1 MSTKVWL
8 GTPDRYARLR
18 RIEVL
23 DLKDSYREITT
34 LFYGDFRS
42 VMLPKSF
49 NGFMFT
55 FCSPRMSRILYSTG
69 EIEQRIAKRVVDTTL
84 LASAVMLEGFGSAAG
99 AEAGRRVHA
108 MHSHYDIHED
118 DFVATA
124 AEEALASLEL
134 AEKFGWRSVTDKERE
149 ALRLYYSRQA
159 RVFGSRKPLPASI
172 PLTKRFFSNYI
183 DEQARFEPQNERL
196 ANVLIDWFCGLVPAP
211 MRGIYRTFLLGN
223 LDPRIT
229 RACGFPVPSKISIW
243 AAQAAMKRMGKKDPV
258 PDGAPNRL
266 DDLVKSVYP
275 NGWQMSK
282 LGTHLNGH
290 SEISSAAAVQSE
302 GAPLNGD
309 RASPQNLTAP
319 ARGHS

>member
-1 MSTKVWL
+1 MSSNLWL

-18 RIEVL
+18 RIEAL
-23 DLKDSYREITT
+23 DLKEGYREITI

-55 FCSPRMSRILYSTG
+55 FSSPRMSRILNSTG
-69 EIEQRIAKRVVDTTL
+69 EIQQRIAKRVVDTTL

-99 AEAGRRVHA
+99 GEAARRVHT

-124 AEEALASLEL
+124 AEEALASLDL
-134 AEKFGWRSVTDKERE
+134 AEKFGWRPVTAKESE

-172 PLTKRFFSNYI
+172 PLTRQLFSRYL
-183 DEQARFEPQNERL
+183 DEHVRFEPQNQRL
-196 ANVLIDWFCGLVPAP
+196 ANVLIDWFCGLVPRP
-211 MRGIYRTFLLGN
+211 MRGIYRTFLLAN

-229 RACGFPVPSKISIW
+229 RACGFQVPSKLSSW
-243 AAQAAMKRMGKKDPV
+243 ATYAVMKKMGMRDPV

-266 DDLVKSVYP
+266 DALVKSVYP
-275 NGWQMSK
+275 NGWQMDR
-282 LGTHLNGH
+282 LGTHLENH
-290 SEISSAAAVQSE
+290 E
-302 GAPLNGD
+302 
-309 RASPQNLTAP
+309 P
-319 ARGHS
+319 A